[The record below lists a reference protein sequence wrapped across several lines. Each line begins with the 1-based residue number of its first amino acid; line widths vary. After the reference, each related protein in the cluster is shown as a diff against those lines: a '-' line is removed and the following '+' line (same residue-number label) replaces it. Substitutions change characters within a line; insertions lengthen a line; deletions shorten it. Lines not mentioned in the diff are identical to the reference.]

1 MVRRKSVEESAAQ
14 ALAEVVGASAG
25 TRTGR
30 GPEEDADARGVA
42 PGSAQEPPYV
52 GGGSWVRPARWVERG
67 EAQEWPFEYS
77 DKGGELVLQLP
88 AMSSQDLDS
97 GRWSLTFTWPLSPER
112 S

>member
-1 MVRRKSVEESAAQ
+1 MPAPR
-14 ALAEVVGASAG
+14 ASP
-25 TRTGR
+25 TGR
-30 GPEEDADARGVA
+30 KQLQLQPRDPAPWAAAPGATPDRDRGVA